1 MTEISDYELIY
12 MIRQGDDAAFSQLL
26 QRYDECSR
34 HLIFHFIRHDIAY
47 NNKDDFR
54 QLAAMKML
62 QAIQCYRE
70 DRQVNFASFYQN
82 ILRRALIDYLRVNK
96 QILMT
101 QGYGSVYDN
110 HICDGGGQYTTNSS
124 KNETISKSVLLRI
137 EEAMEH
143 LNAFE
148 KKIVELRKNG
158 YTYAEI
164 ATDLKIS
171 EYIVARTIRKIR
183 NAQKK
188 SR

>member
-70 DRQVNFASFYQN
+70 DKLVSFASFYQN
-82 ILRRALIDYLRVNK
+82 ILRRALIDYV
-96 QILMT
+96 
-101 QGYGSVYDN
+101 
-110 HICDGGGQYTTNSS
+110 
-124 KNETISKSVLLRI
+124 
-137 EEAMEH
+137 
-143 LNAFE
+143 
-148 KKIVELRKNG
+148 
-158 YTYAEI
+158 
-164 ATDLKIS
+164 
-171 EYIVARTIRKIR
+171 
-183 NAQKK
+183 
-188 SR
+188 